1 MDPERRL
8 LVVNA
13 DDFGLTEGVSRAIVE
28 ASRSGIVTSTS
39 IIALTPA
46 FEASMRMLGD
56 APGLGCGVHFAA
68 VGEDPPLLS
77 AAEVP
82 TLVDRKGRLASSWR
96 VLLPRVAAGRVDP
109 DDLRR
114 EFEAQFDAIASHG
127 VTIDHVDTHQN
138 VHLWPSIGDVV
149 LDIGERH
156 GVKAVRV
163 TRSTARG
170 VVGTTVRRL
179 ARRFESTLR
188 MRGWRCPD
196 ASTGLDEAGHLDLG
210 AMVGALDR
218 LSAAAARSAELAT
231 HPGPHDDPARARYEW
246 DYAWGAEF
254 DALCSPVVHTAVE
267 TLGFEL
273 GTFAELG
280 AMR

>member
-1 MDPERRL
+1 MGSERRL

-13 DDFGLTEGVSRAIVE
+13 DDYGLTEGVSRAIIE

-39 IIALTPA
+39 ILALSPA
-46 FEASMRMLGD
+46 FDASMRMLGD

-77 AAEVP
+77 AAEIP

-96 VLLPRVAAGRVDP
+96 VLLPKVAAGRVDP

-114 EFEAQFDAIASHG
+114 EFEAQFDAIAAHG
-127 VTIDHVDTHQN
+127 VVIDHVDTHQN

-149 LDIGERH
+149 LDIGDRN
-156 GVKAVRV
+156 GVRAVRV

-179 ARRFESTLR
+179 ARRFESTLTA
-188 MRGWRCPD
+188 RGWRSPE

-218 LSAAAARSAELAT
+218 LAATGAASAELAT
-231 HPGPHDDPARARYEW
+231 HPGPHHDPARSRYDW
-246 DYAWGAEF
+246 DYSWGAEF
-254 DALCSPVVHTAVE
+254 DALCSPVVRTAVSE
-267 TLGFEL
+267 LGFEL

-280 AMR
+280 GRS